1 MKQDIRFADQ
11 SEEVNDSFKLR
22 VHEKRM
28 LRRARNRKWIKDR
41 IPDEKLKKIS
51 DILSGVDTSE
61 YETLED
67 LFDIYKM

>member
-1 MKQDIRFADQ
+1 MNQDVRFSDQ
-11 SEEVNDSFKLR
+11 SEEVKDFFKAR
-22 VHEKRM
+22 AHEKRM

-41 IPDEKLKKIS
+41 IPEEKLKKIS

-67 LFDIYKM
+67 LFDTYKM